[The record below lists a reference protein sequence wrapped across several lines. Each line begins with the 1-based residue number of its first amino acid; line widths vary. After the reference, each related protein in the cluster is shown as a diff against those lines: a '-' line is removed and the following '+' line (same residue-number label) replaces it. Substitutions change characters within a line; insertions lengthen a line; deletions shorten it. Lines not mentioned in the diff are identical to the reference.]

1 MDEVRVEEGLVGE
14 LIGLAE
20 GESQDDVVG
29 LGQAFHSSPKTQL
42 IDALVCSHDIAMGEL
57 QSQSACYMSY
67 LSSTLS
73 VKPTLC
79 SISTCSS
86 ILPNSI

>member
-1 MDEVRVEEGLVGE
+1 VGE

-20 GESQDDVVG
+20 GETQDDVVG
-29 LGQAFHSSPKTQL
+29 LGEAFHSSPKAQL
-42 IDALVCSHDIAMGEL
+42 VDVLISCQDIGMSQL
-57 QSQSACYMSY
+57 QSQSEWWRGY
-67 LSSTLS
+67 LSSTLR

-86 ILPNSI
+86 ILPSSI